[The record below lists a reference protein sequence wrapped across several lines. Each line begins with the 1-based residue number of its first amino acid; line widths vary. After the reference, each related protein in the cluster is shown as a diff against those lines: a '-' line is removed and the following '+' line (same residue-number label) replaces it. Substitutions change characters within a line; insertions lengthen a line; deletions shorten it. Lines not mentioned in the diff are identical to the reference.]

1 MRLNILDRR
10 YQEFQRYFRGSNN
23 TLEYLNEKLR
33 TCLKLNPCWAD
44 GHFYMSILSFR
55 SFELSK
61 NPHFKGVIRIST
73 DALKQLHAS
82 EKNICLSE
90 ATYDFVNKNYPQV
103 IERLTKLDFTEFPQ
117 SDSLNVVGSE
127 ILASSYLILGDDR
140 NAFRSLK
147 NISESHRSSEVAE
160 MLKFLE
166 SKK

>member
-1 MRLNILDRR
+1 
-10 YQEFQRYFRGSNN
+10 
-23 TLEYLNEKLR
+23 
-33 TCLKLNPCWAD
+33 
-44 GHFYMSILSFR
+44 MSILSFR